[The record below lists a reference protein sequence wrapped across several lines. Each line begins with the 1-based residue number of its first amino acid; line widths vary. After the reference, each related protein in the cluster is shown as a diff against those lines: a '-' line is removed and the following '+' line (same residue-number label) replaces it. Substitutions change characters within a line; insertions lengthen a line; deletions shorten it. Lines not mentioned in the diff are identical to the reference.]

1 MKSLDMGNC
10 NTKLIENKQK
20 CQHYHHP
27 KLANMN
33 IFLMKKYY
41 LLIKNRFK
49 EESKFSYSPLKKR
62 REKQIKTTK

>member
-1 MKSLDMGNC
+1 
-10 NTKLIENKQK
+10 
-20 CQHYHHP
+20 
-27 KLANMN
+27 MN

>member
-1 MKSLDMGNC
+1 
-10 NTKLIENKQK
+10 
-20 CQHYHHP
+20 
-27 KLANMN
+27 MN

-49 EESKFSYSPLKKR
+49 EESNFSYSPLKKR